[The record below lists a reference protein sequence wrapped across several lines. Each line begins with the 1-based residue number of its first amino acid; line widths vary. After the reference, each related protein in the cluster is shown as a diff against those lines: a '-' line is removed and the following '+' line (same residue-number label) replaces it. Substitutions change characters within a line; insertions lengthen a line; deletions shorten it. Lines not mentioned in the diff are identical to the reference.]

1 VARRL
6 LGLLMNWTILMIAA
20 FAAQSLQFEVA
31 SIKPHPRAQGRGSAV
46 PQTLRV
52 EPTRL
57 NYTNASLLAC
67 IQAAYGIPG
76 EGRPDYRI
84 VGGPDWLTTE
94 RFDIDAKSDGPA
106 GSEQMMQMLQT
117 LLADRFKLKAHHE
130 TRELRAYAL
139 TTVKSEPK
147 IARAKLDE
155 TEMFLQRRK
164 DDPAG
169 AAQELV
175 VQRNTLSRFADY
187 LARQFS
193 QPVIDKTGLQGDYS
207 FTLHWVPD
215 VNPPIS
221 PLDVFGPAGS
231 RAMEDQLG
239 LRLEPIRANVEVLV
253 IDHVERIPTEN

>member
-1 VARRL
+1 MHTV
-6 LGLLMNWTILMIAA
+6 IFIIAA
-20 FAAQSLQFEVA
+20 LAAQSLRFEVA
-31 SIKPHPRAQGRGSAV
+31 SIKPHPRAQGRGSVV
-46 PQTLRV
+46 PQSLRV

-57 NYTNASLLAC
+57 SYTNASLLAC

-76 EGRPDYRI
+76 EGRPDYRV

-94 RFDIDAKSDGPA
+94 RFDIDAKTEGPA
-106 GSEQMMQMLQT
+106 SREQMMQMLQA
-117 LLADRFKLKAHHE
+117 LLAERFKLSAHRD

-139 TTVKSEPK
+139 MITKAGSKV
-147 IARAKLDE
+147 ARAKPDE

-169 AAQELV
+169 PVQELV

-193 QPVIDKTGLQGDYS
+193 QPVLDKTGLEGDYS
-207 FTLHWVPD
+207 FTLHWLPD

-239 LRLEPIRANVEVLV
+239 LRIEPIRTPVEVLV
-253 IDHVERIPTEN
+253 IDRIERIPTEN

>member
-6 LGLLMNWTILMIAA
+6 LGILMNWTILLIAA
-20 FAAQSLQFEVA
+20 LAAQSLQFEVA
-31 SIKPHPRAQGRGSAV
+31 SIKPHPRVQGRGSVV
-46 PQTLRV
+46 PQALRM
-52 EPTRL
+52 EPTGL

-106 GSEQMMQMLQT
+106 SREQMMQMLQT

-139 TTVKSEPK
+139 TTGKSEPK
-147 IARAKLDE
+147 IARAKPDE

-169 AAQELV
+169 PAQELV

-187 LARQFS
+187 LA
-193 QPVIDKTGLQGDYS
+193 PVQERWRINSGSDSNRFERTSRCLSSTTSNELPLRIKATPSVSSVLESYS
-207 FTLHWVPD
+207 
-215 VNPPIS
+215 
-221 PLDVFGPAGS
+221 
-231 RAMEDQLG
+231 
-239 LRLEPIRANVEVLV
+239 
-253 IDHVERIPTEN
+253 